1 MKKNVKST
9 AALKTAARNEVKV
22 INNNPTYI
30 MRTLNKLA
38 KGSDKEAKAVDG
50 YSIKA
55 VKELYN
61 RVNEAFGEGFWWN
74 SVYAIGGR
82 LVTSIKAIDAQSA
95 YYLDPSYTIE
105 DNKVVIRFAGGYY
118 LGTFATKWDQAA
130 VVSAAAAKL
139 QLIEG
144 YSKAIDKAEKAE
156 KAEKEAKEAKELA
169 KTIQELKAAVAA
181 GTMTEAEA
189 AAKLFAA

>member
-9 AALKTAARNEVKV
+9 AALKTAAKNEVKV

-38 KGSDKEAKAVDG
+38 KGSDKEAKAVEG

-61 RVNEAFGEGFWWN
+61 RVNDAFGEGFWWN

-82 LVTSIKAIDAQSA
+82 LMTSIKAIDDKTAF
-95 YYLDPSYTIE
+95 YLDPTFPID
-105 DNKVVIRFAGGYY
+105 DNKVVIRFAGDYY
-118 LGTFATKWDQAA
+118 LGTFAAKWDHAA
-130 VVSAAAAKL
+130 VVAAAAAKL
-139 QLIEG
+139 QLVEG
-144 YSKAIDKAEKAE
+144 YSKAIDKAEKAD
-156 KAEKEAKEAKELA
+156 KADKEAKEAKELA
-169 KTIQELKAAVAA
+169 KTIADLKAAVAA

>member
-38 KGSDKEAKAVDG
+38 KGSDKEAKAVEG

-74 SVYAIGGR
+74 SVRNARYCGSRHPGN
-82 LVTSIKAIDAQSA
+82 
-95 YYLDPSYTIE
+95 PS
-105 DNKVVIRFAGGYY
+105 
-118 LGTFATKWDQAA
+118 AA
-130 VVSAAAAKL
+130 VSFWNRPGGQTRRSL
-139 QLIEG
+139 
-144 YSKAIDKAEKAE
+144 
-156 KAEKEAKEAKELA
+156 
-169 KTIQELKAAVAA
+169 
-181 GTMTEAEA
+181 
-189 AAKLFAA
+189 